1 MNDINTTYP
10 FICKC
15 AECMKLG
22 PLYANIGKKDN
33 NLLIP
38 ECNVIKEESNEKP
51 MINKKQLLNI
61 GWIFILL
68 FLIISSKFLK

>member
-10 FICKC
+10 YICKC

-22 PLYANIGKKDN
+22 PLYASMNKKN

-38 ECNVIKEESNEKP
+38 ECTIIKEESNEKP

-68 FLIISSKFLK
+68 FLLISSKLLK